1 MLADFFKLNHPF
13 TVFENQLR
21 LTDILANSNDLRDV
35 LFRPDT
41 LVPTDT
47 TIANSPFTGKT
58 FTNVSFSKTEISGVI
73 FRNCTFV
80 DCLFIGTRFVDC
92 EFHDCTFTGCNP
104 HKIVFKNTYVDP
116 CVFEGML
123 DPVKHSNIGIRLFQQ
138 LYENSTEMRQS
149 EFANSAEFNRYKWR
163 RYLLNYR
170 YRGWKKKNLQYIM
183 GWLTNY
189 LFYILAGYGIRSK
202 FLAAWASIAV
212 AVSMGV
218 NFLWWDSLSV
228 VGKAGPV
235 EEREFIK
242 VLYYTATIPVGVGD
256 FTPASNV
263 GRLILGEAIFG
274 LIIVSLFATWLV
286 KRALR

>member
-1 MLADFFKLNHPF
+1 MLANFFKLNCPF
-13 TVFENQLR
+13 TDFEDQLR
-21 LTDILANSNDLRDV
+21 LTGILANSNDLRDV

-47 TIANSPFTGKT
+47 TIANSPFMGKT

-104 HKIVFKNTYVDP
+104 HKVVFKNTYVDP
-116 CVFEGML
+116 RVFEGML
-123 DPVKHSNIGIRLFQQ
+123 DPVKHSNIGIHLFQQ
-138 LYENSTEMRQS
+138 LYENSTEMRQR
-149 EFANSAEFNRYKWR
+149 EFANSAEYNRYKWQ

-170 YRGWKKKNLQYIM
+170 YKGWKKKNLQYIM
-183 GWLTNY
+183 RWLTNY

-228 VGKAGPV
+228 VGNAGLA
-235 EEREFIK
+235 EER
-242 VLYYTATIPVGVGD
+242 
-256 FTPASNV
+256 
-263 GRLILGEAIFG
+263 
-274 LIIVSLFATWLV
+274 
-286 KRALR
+286 